1 MTARDV
7 SHFLTDDSDLP
18 ENERQLLSR
27 GRQLFVGRAG
37 ARHLR
42 RCHHLVLVLP
52 GLRALLVQW
61 RELLRGEL
69 QQPRL

>member
-1 MTARDV
+1 LYRLGELLERR
-7 SHFLTDDSDLP
+7 HRRLLGQ
-18 ENERQLLSR
+18 RQLLSR

-42 RCHHLVLVLP
+42 RRHHLVLVLP